1 MMTRGVIVFF
11 QLSIL
16 FAAMQ
21 ADATLLYYDG
31 FPTEG
36 ENAYPKE
43 QLAKTVNNPAHA
55 SIVGFKDNANN
66 KWSAG
71 STANQI
77 WSDTLSYPSG
87 IALTT
92 QPGEYTCGRGSGTPR
107 GAYRTFSDPAL
118 SDSVL
123 YYGFLMRYHGQFPT
137 KYSENFVAF
146 GSKGASGTSNIY
158 SKDFCEDGFVI
169 SMTNMG
175 DHVEMHFK
183 TEADARVLLTQVA
196 AGSTYFVV
204 VKYENT
210 KDSPHVISASV
221 LTEPI
226 EPTTWDATI
235 TTAVR
240 SSYPMRMQVGG
251 FGANSTVNYW
261 EFDEIRIGTT
271 FADVAGTAATGTPAV
286 FDGDTTLSDV
296 GYDEGNA
303 TAHATFSASF
313 TDAGSPAAEVLLY
326 WGDSNGSTSAES
338 WQNFVSL
345 GTLDGLS
352 AIRTIEGLDLNKTY
366 YYRFAA
372 INGNV
377 VTWGTPAQAAFVT
390 AEMTPAAP
398 QDVDECEVDPASVT
412 LSPGFVVGANIPVYF
427 EIGGT
432 AVSGTDYTAATS
444 SPLMLVANDSSAT
457 CDIYPIRN
465 FAETGTKSVSLTV
478 LPGPYILPSATT
490 VQFNIVDATLPAAP
504 TNAFLG
510 AASGLASVA
519 ENWSLG
525 HVPSADETV
534 LYDLRYGRVDMQWDA
549 SAPKVVGSWLQ
560 PANQTNRVV
569 FATTVAEPLQIAGD
583 ATLAGGFWTHEGPSE
598 NPEYSLSLE
607 IGGNLAIGASAAINV
622 GCPVS
627 GVDPLAMSSGWFRSG
642 PGFVSDSGGA
652 FGGEAY
658 GAGNGLNGN
667 CYGAILNPLIWGAS
681 ARGSGAT
688 PQKYA
693 GPGLVNLSVA
703 GTLSLTGG
711 IYANGYAYGNNGGGA
726 SGGAINL
733 TCGQLVGSGCIA
745 ANGGS
750 DVYFG
755 SGSGGRI
762 RIWLRHSDSARSDFS
777 GTVEANG
784 GTGGNPGNAALYD
797 TPSTA
802 AGTIVWRTP
811 SDSPLSGDVWVVN
824 SVVQR
829 TMTNEAARV
838 FPATQLPPRNRD
850 PSESSYVSTRWHLG
864 DNARLRLTSDVRIG
878 TLELLAPTAGAA
890 APVIHTDGHAMKV
903 GAMSCAGTVFGPGI
917 YTSVECPGFILG
929 NGSIEVVASGLTVIV
944 R

>member
-1 MMTRGVIVFF
+1 MTGSAIKFAK
-11 QLSIL
+11 LSIL
-16 FAAMQ
+16 FVALQ
-21 ADATLLYYDG
+21 AEATLLYYDG
-31 FPTEG
+31 FPTG
-36 ENAYPKE
+36 SENAYPVG
-43 QLAKTVNNPAHA
+43 QLANNSNPAHA

-92 QPGEYTCGRGSGTPR
+92 QSGEYTCGRGSGSPR
-107 GAYRTFSDPAL
+107 GAYRTFSNPTL
-118 SDSVL
+118 KNSIL
-123 YYGFLMRYHGQFPT
+123 YYSFLMRHHGSFPN

-146 GSKGASGTSNIY
+146 GSKGISGTTAPY
-158 SKDFCEDGFVI
+158 SKNFGEEGFVI

-240 SSYPMRMQVGG
+240 SSYPTLMQVGG

-286 FDGDTTLSDV
+286 FDGDTTLSAV

-303 TAHATFSASF
+303 TAHATFLAAF
-313 TDAGSPAAEVLLY
+313 TDAGSPAAEVRLY

-338 WQNFVSL
+338 WHNSVSL

-352 AIRTIEGLDLNKTY
+352 VSRTIDGLDLNKTY

-390 AEMTPAAP
+390 AEMTPTEP

-432 AVSGTDYTAATS
+432 AVSGTDYTTATS
-444 SPLMLVANDSSAT
+444 SPLTLVANDSSAT
-457 CDIYPIRN
+457 CDIYPIRD
-465 FAETGTKSVSLTV
+465 FTETGARSVSLTV

-510 AASGLASVA
+510 TVSSLASVA

-525 HVPSADETV
+525 HVPAADETV

-549 SAPKVVGSWLQ
+549 AAPKAVGSWLQ
-560 PANQTNRVV
+560 PENQTNRVV

-583 ATLAGGFWTHEGPSE
+583 ATLAGGFWTQEGPSA
-598 NPEYSLSLE
+598 NPEYSLSLA
-607 IGGNLAIGASAAINV
+607 IGGNLAIGTSAAINV

-627 GVDPLAMSSGWFRSG
+627 GIDPLAMSSGWFRSG
-642 PGFVSDSGGA
+642 PGYVSDSGGA
-652 FGGEAY
+652 FGGESY
-658 GAGNGLNGN
+658 GAGNGLNDN
-667 CYGAILNPLIWGAS
+667 CYGAILNPLTWGAS
-681 ARGSGAT
+681 ARGSGAI

-750 DVYFG
+750 DVYYG

-762 RIWLRHSDSARSDFS
+762 RIWLQRPGSARSDFS

-802 AGTIVWRTP
+802 AGTIVWQTT

-824 SVVQR
+824 SVAQR
-829 TMTNEAARV
+829 TMTNETSRV

-850 PSESSYVSTRWHLG
+850 VAERSYSETRWHLG
-864 DNARLRLTSDVRIG
+864 NNARLRVTADVLIG
-878 TLELLAPTAGAA
+878 SLELLAPTAGAES
-890 APVIHTDGHAMKV
+890 PVILTDGHVLKV
-903 GAMSCAGTVFGPGI
+903 RSLSLNGVSVEIGV
-917 YTSVECPGFILG
+917 YTSADYPEFIRGDGSVEVSAAGM
-929 NGSIEVVASGLTVIV
+929 VIV
-944 R
+944 VR